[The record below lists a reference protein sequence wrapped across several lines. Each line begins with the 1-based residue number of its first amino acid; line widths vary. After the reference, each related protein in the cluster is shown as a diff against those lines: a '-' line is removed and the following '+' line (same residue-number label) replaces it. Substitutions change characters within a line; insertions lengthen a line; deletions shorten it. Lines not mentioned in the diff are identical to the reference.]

1 MALTEEAR
9 KMRNAYRREWYKT
22 HKDIVKAQQERYWQR
37 KAEKMRKETEEEE
50 NEICKEQG
58 I

>member
-9 KMRNAYRREWYKT
+9 KMRNAYRREWYRT

-37 KAEKMRKETEEEE
+37 KAEKMRTQKTETDETEEE
-50 NEICKEQG
+50 QR
-58 I
+58 